1 VCRSIRPAVWPCAFL
16 PTGPIDEN
24 LAQLTVNAELDV
36 LGVVSD

>member
-1 VCRSIRPAVWPCAFL
+1 MRAIL

-24 LAQLTVNAELDV
+24 LAQLTVNAALGM